1 MAMKIRHPK
10 VLEVK
15 PLRDFG
21 SPPQRLF
28 HFGGD
33 SMSPESFKRKLTAI
47 LSADVKGYSRLMGED
62 EAETVKTLTAYR
74 KIMGDLIQQH
84 RGRVIDSPGDNI
96 LAEFASVVDA
106 VQCSVV
112 AQKELKSRNAELPES
127 RRMEFRIGVNLGDVI
142 EEGERI
148 YGDGVNIAARI
159 EGLAEGG
166 GICISGTVFE
176 HIENKLPLKYDYL
189 GEHTVKNI
197 ARPVRVY
204 SIPMQYQSL
213 SLKPEVSSANRMDF
227 PPPEKPSIAVL
238 PFDNLSGDP
247 GQEYLADGMTEN
259 IITVLSNVPAMFV
272 IARNSTFTYKGKAV
286 KVQRV
291 AEDLGV
297 QYVLEG
303 SVQKSG
309 SRVRVTAQLI
319 DAIKG
324 HHLWADRY
332 DRDLQDIFAL
342 QDEITLKILT
352 ALQVKLTHGQEAQMQ
367 GSTDNLEAWGHFV
380 RGIDFFERFTKEDNA
395 KAQELFEGAVELDSK
410 YAAAWTM
417 LGWTHWIDASY
428 GFSQSP
434 KESFEQAVKLAQKAL
449 ELDKANPD
457 VHSLLGGVH
466 LFQGQHDQ
474 AISEGKKAVALRPN
488 DACNLALLAQTLSY
502 SGRSDEA
509 IELMKRAMRLNP
521 HYPEWYLG
529 ILGQSYRVAGQ
540 YERAISTYNELLE
553 RRRKSGGTTVQPLL
567 GLTLAYMTI
576 GKEDEARNHAAEV
589 LGIDPTFSLEWVRQA
604 TFFKDQAILEEDL
617 AALRKA
623 GLK

>member
-1 MAMKIRHPK
+1 
-10 VLEVK
+10 
-15 PLRDFG
+15 
-21 SPPQRLF
+21 
-28 HFGGD
+28 
-33 SMSPESFKRKLTAI
+33 
-47 LSADVKGYSRLMGED
+47 MGEN

-74 KIMGDLIQQH
+74 KIMGELIQQH
-84 RGRVIDSPGDNI
+84 RGRVVDSPGDNL

-106 VQCSVV
+106 VQCSVA
-112 AQKELKSRNAELPES
+112 AQNEFKARNAELPEN

-142 EEGERI
+142 EEGGRI

-159 EGLAEGG
+159 ESLAEGG
-166 GICISGTVFE
+166 GICISGTVYE

-189 GEHTVKNI
+189 GEHAVKNI
-197 ARPVRVY
+197 TKPVRVY
-204 SIPMQYQSL
+204 SVPMEYRSL
-213 SLKPEVSSANRMDF
+213 PLRVEVSSTNRMDF
-227 PPPEKPSIAVL
+227 PLPEKPSIAVL

-247 GQEYLADGMTEN
+247 DQEYLADGMTEN

-286 KVQRV
+286 KVQKV

-332 DRDLQDIFAL
+332 DRDLQDVFAL

-352 ALQVKLTHGQEAQMQ
+352 ALQVKLTHGQEAQMHE
-367 GSTDNLEAWGHFV
+367 STDNLEAWRHFV
-380 RGIDFFERFTKEDNA
+380 RAIDFFERFTKEDNT
-395 KAQELFEGAVELDSK
+395 KAQEFFKRAVELDSK

-417 LGWTHWIDASY
+417 LGWTYWIDASY
-428 GFSQSP
+428 GFSESP
-434 KESFEQAVKLAQKAL
+434 KECFKQAVTIAQKAL

-457 VHSLLGGVH
+457 VHSLLGGIH
-466 LFQGQHDQ
+466 LYQGQHEQ
-474 AISEGKKAVALRPN
+474 AVSEGKKAIALRPN

-502 SGRSDEA
+502 SGRSEEA
-509 IELMKRAMRLNP
+509 IRLMERAMRLNP
-521 HYPEWYLG
+521 YYPEWYLG
-529 ILGQSYRVAGQ
+529 VLGQSYRVAGR
-540 YERAISTYNELLE
+540 YEQAIATYNELLE
-553 RRRKSGGTTVQPLL
+553 RRRKTGGTTIQSHL
-567 GLTLAYMTI
+567 GLTLTYMKI
-576 GKEDEARNHAAEV
+576 GKEDEARDHVAE
-589 LGIDPTFSLEWVRQA
+589 LLRIDPTFSLEWVRQA
-604 TFFKDQAILEEDL
+604 TFFKDQALAEEDL

>member
-1 MAMKIRHPK
+1 VSA
-10 VLEVK
+10 
-15 PLRDFG
+15 D
-21 SPPQRLF
+21 
-28 HFGGD
+28 
-33 SMSPESFKRKLTAI
+33 SFKRKLTAI
-47 LSADVKGYSRLMGED
+47 LSADVKGYSRLMGEN

-74 KIMGDLIQQH
+74 KIMGELIQQH
-84 RGRVIDSPGDNI
+84 RGRVVDSPGDNL

-106 VQCSVV
+106 VQCSVA
-112 AQKELKSRNAELPES
+112 AQNEFKARNAELPEN

-142 EEGERI
+142 EEGGRI

-159 EGLAEGG
+159 ESLAEGG
-166 GICISGTVFE
+166 GICISGTVYE

-189 GEHTVKNI
+189 GEHAVKNI
-197 ARPVRVY
+197 TKPVRVY
-204 SIPMQYQSL
+204 SVPMEYRSL
-213 SLKPEVSSANRMDF
+213 PLRVEVSSTNRMDF
-227 PPPEKPSIAVL
+227 PLPEKPSIAVL

-247 GQEYLADGMTEN
+247 DQEYLADGMTEN

-286 KVQRV
+286 KVQKV

-332 DRDLQDIFAL
+332 DRDLQDVFAL

-352 ALQVKLTHGQEAQMQ
+352 ALQVKLTHGQEAQMHE
-367 GSTDNLEAWGHFV
+367 STDNLEAWRHFV
-380 RGIDFFERFTKEDNA
+380 RAIDFFERFTKEDNT
-395 KAQELFEGAVELDSK
+395 KAQEFFKRAVELDSK

-417 LGWTHWIDASY
+417 LGWTYWIDASY
-428 GFSQSP
+428 GFSESP
-434 KESFEQAVKLAQKAL
+434 KECFKQAVTIAQKAL

-457 VHSLLGGVH
+457 VHSLLGGIH
-466 LFQGQHDQ
+466 LYQGQHEQ
-474 AISEGKKAVALRPN
+474 AVSEGKKAIALRPN

-502 SGRSDEA
+502 SGRSEEA
-509 IELMKRAMRLNP
+509 IRLMERAMRLNP
-521 HYPEWYLG
+521 YYPEWYLG
-529 ILGQSYRVAGQ
+529 VLGQSYRVAGR
-540 YERAISTYNELLE
+540 YEQAIATYNELLE
-553 RRRKSGGTTVQPLL
+553 RRRKTGGTTIQSHL
-567 GLTLAYMTI
+567 GLTLTYMKI
-576 GKEDEARNHAAEV
+576 GKEDEARDHVAE
-589 LGIDPTFSLEWVRQA
+589 LLRIDPTFSLEWVRQA
-604 TFFKDQAILEEDL
+604 TFFKDQALAEEDL

>member
-1 MAMKIRHPK
+1 
-10 VLEVK
+10 
-15 PLRDFG
+15 
-21 SPPQRLF
+21 
-28 HFGGD
+28 
-33 SMSPESFKRKLTAI
+33 
-47 LSADVKGYSRLMGED
+47 MGEN

-74 KIMGDLIQQH
+74 KIMGELIQQH
-84 RGRVIDSPGDNI
+84 RGRVVDSPGDNL

-106 VQCSVV
+106 VQCSVA
-112 AQKELKSRNAELPES
+112 AQNEFKARNAELPEN

-142 EEGERI
+142 EEGGRI

-159 EGLAEGG
+159 ESLAEGG
-166 GICISGTVFE
+166 GICISGTVYE

-189 GEHTVKNI
+189 GEHAVKNI
-197 ARPVRVY
+197 TKPVRVY
-204 SIPMQYQSL
+204 SVPMEYRSL
-213 SLKPEVSSANRMDF
+213 PLRVEVSSTNRMDF
-227 PPPEKPSIAVL
+227 PLPEKPSIAVL

-247 GQEYLADGMTEN
+247 DQEYLADGMTEN

-286 KVQRV
+286 KVQKV

-332 DRDLQDIFAL
+332 DRDLQDVFAL

-352 ALQVKLTHGQEAQMQ
+352 ALQVKLTHGQEAQMHE
-367 GSTDNLEAWGHFV
+367 STDNLEAWRHFV
-380 RGIDFFERFTKEDNA
+380 RAIDFFERFTKEDNT
-395 KAQELFEGAVELDSK
+395 KAQEFFKRAVELDSK

-417 LGWTHWIDASY
+417 LGWTYWIDASY
-428 GFSQSP
+428 GFSESP
-434 KESFEQAVKLAQKAL
+434 KECFKQAVTIAQKAL

-457 VHSLLGGVH
+457 VHSLLGGIH
-466 LFQGQHDQ
+466 LYQGQHEQ
-474 AISEGKKAVALRPN
+474 AVSEGKKAIALRPN

-502 SGRSDEA
+502 SGRSEEA
-509 IELMKRAMRLNP
+509 IRLMERAMRLNP
-521 HYPEWYLG
+521 YYPEWYLG
-529 ILGQSYRVAGQ
+529 ILGQSYRVAGR
-540 YERAISTYNELLE
+540 YEQAIATYNELLE
-553 RRRKSGGTTVQPLL
+553 RRRKTGGTTIQSHL
-567 GLTLAYMTI
+567 GLTLTYMKI
-576 GKEDEARNHAAEV
+576 GKEDEARDHVAE
-589 LGIDPTFSLEWVRQA
+589 LLRIDPTFSLEWVRQA
-604 TFFKDQAILEEDL
+604 TFFKDQALAEEDL

>member
-1 MAMKIRHPK
+1 
-10 VLEVK
+10 
-15 PLRDFG
+15 
-21 SPPQRLF
+21 
-28 HFGGD
+28 
-33 SMSPESFKRKLTAI
+33 
-47 LSADVKGYSRLMGED
+47 MGEN

-74 KIMGDLIQQH
+74 KIMGELIQQH

-106 VQCSVV
+106 VQCAVA
-112 AQKELKSRNAELPES
+112 AQKEIKVRNEELPEQ

-159 EGLAEGG
+159 ESLAEGG
-166 GICISGTVFE
+166 GICISGTVYE

-189 GEHTVKNI
+189 GEHKVKNI
-197 ARPVRVY
+197 TKPVRVY
-204 SIPMQYQSL
+204 SVPMEDHSL
-213 SLKPEVSSANRMDF
+213 PLRVEVASTNRMDF
-227 PPPEKPSIAVL
+227 PLPEKPSIAVL
-238 PFDNLSGDP
+238 PFDNLSGDSD
-247 GQEYLADGMTEN
+247 QEYLADGMTEN
-259 IITVLSNVPAMFV
+259 IIAVLSNVPAMFV

-319 DAIKG
+319 DAIIG

-332 DRDLQDIFAL
+332 DRDLQDVFAL

-352 ALQVKLTHGQEAQMQ
+352 ALQVKLTHGQEAQMNE
-367 GSTDNLEAWGHFV
+367 STDNLEAWRHFV
-380 RGIDFFERFTKEDNA
+380 RAISFFERFTKEDNA
-395 KAQELFEGAVELDSK
+395 KAQELFERAVELDSK

-417 LGWTHWIDASY
+417 FGWTHWIDASF
-428 GFSQSP
+428 GFSQSR
-434 KESFEQAVKLAQKAL
+434 KESFKQAVKLAQKAL
-449 ELDKANPD
+449 ELDNANPD
-457 VHSLLGGVH
+457 VHSLLGGIH
-466 LFQGQHDQ
+466 LFQGQHEQ
-474 AISEGKKAVALRPN
+474 AISEGKKAIALRPN

-509 IELMKRAMRLNP
+509 IGLMERAMRLNP
-521 HYPEWYLG
+521 YYPEWYLG
-529 ILGQSYRVAGQ
+529 VLGQSYRVAGR
-540 YERAISTYNELLE
+540 YEQAIATYNELLE
-553 RRRKSGGTTVQPLL
+553 RRQKTGGTTLQPHL
-567 GLTLAYMTI
+567 GLTLTYMKI
-576 GKEDEARNHAAEV
+576 GREDDARDHSAE
-589 LGIDPTFSLEWVRQA
+589 LLRIDPTFSMEWVRQA
-604 TFFKDQAILEEDL
+604 TFFKNQELLEEDL
-617 AALRKA
+617 VALRKA

>member
-1 MAMKIRHPK
+1 
-10 VLEVK
+10 
-15 PLRDFG
+15 
-21 SPPQRLF
+21 
-28 HFGGD
+28 
-33 SMSPESFKRKLTAI
+33 MSPESFKRKLTAI
-47 LSADVKGYSRLMGED
+47 VSADVKGYSRLMGD
-62 EAETVKTLTAYR
+62 NEAETVKTLTAYR
-74 KIMGDLIQQH
+74 KIMGELIQQH
-84 RGRVIDSPGDNI
+84 RGRVVDSPGDNI

-106 VQCSVV
+106 VQCSVA
-112 AQKELKSRNAELPES
+112 AQKELKSRNTERPEN

-159 EGLAEGG
+159 ESLAEAG
-166 GICISGTVFE
+166 GICISGTVYE

-189 GEHTVKNI
+189 GEHAVKNI
-197 ARPVRVY
+197 TKPVRVY
-204 SIPMQYQSL
+204 SVPMEYQSL
-213 SLKPEVSSANRMDF
+213 PLRGEVASTNRMEF
-227 PPPEKPSIAVL
+227 PLPEKPSIAVL

-247 GQEYLADGMTEN
+247 DQEYLADGMTEN

-286 KVQRV
+286 KVQSV

-332 DRDLQDIFAL
+332 DRDLQDVFAL

-352 ALQVKLTHGQEAQMQ
+352 ALQVKLTHGQEAQMHE
-367 GSTDNLEAWGHFV
+367 STDNLDAWRHFV
-380 RGIDFFERFTKEDNA
+380 RAIDFFERFTKEDNT
-395 KAQELFEGAVELDSK
+395 KAQEFFKRAVELDSK

-417 LGWTHWIDASY
+417 LGWTYWIDASY
-428 GFSQSP
+428 GFSESP
-434 KESFEQAVKLAQKAL
+434 KECFKQAVTIAQKAL

-457 VHSLLGGVH
+457 VHSLLGGIH
-466 LFQGQHDQ
+466 LFQGQHEQ
-474 AISEGKKAVALRPN
+474 AVSEGKKAIALRPN

-502 SGRSDEA
+502 SGRSEEA
-509 IELMKRAMRLNP
+509 IELMERAMRLNP
-521 HYPEWYLG
+521 YYPEWYLG
-529 ILGQSYRVAGQ
+529 ILGQSYRVAGR
-540 YERAISTYNELLE
+540 YEQAIATYNELLE
-553 RRRKSGGTTVQPLL
+553 RRRKTGGTTIQSHL
-567 GLTLAYMTI
+567 GLTLTYMKI
-576 GKEDEARNHAAEV
+576 GKEDEARDHAAEV
-589 LGIDPTFSLEWVRQA
+589 LRMDPAFSLEWVRQA
-604 TFFKDQAILEEDL
+604 TFFKDQALLEEDL
-617 AALRKA
+617 AAMGKA

>member
-1 MAMKIRHPK
+1 
-10 VLEVK
+10 
-15 PLRDFG
+15 
-21 SPPQRLF
+21 
-28 HFGGD
+28 
-33 SMSPESFKRKLTAI
+33 
-47 LSADVKGYSRLMGED
+47 MGEN

-74 KIMGDLIQQH
+74 KIMGELIQQH
-84 RGRVIDSPGDNI
+84 RGRVVDSPGDNL

-106 VQCSVV
+106 VQCSVA
-112 AQKELKSRNAELPES
+112 AQNEFKARNAELPEN

-142 EEGERI
+142 EEGGRI

-159 EGLAEGG
+159 ESLAEGG
-166 GICISGTVFE
+166 GICISGTVYE

-189 GEHTVKNI
+189 GEHAVKNI
-197 ARPVRVY
+197 TKPVRVY
-204 SIPMQYQSL
+204 SVPMEYRSL
-213 SLKPEVSSANRMDF
+213 PLRVEVSSTNRMDF
-227 PPPEKPSIAVL
+227 PLPEKPSIAVL

-247 GQEYLADGMTEN
+247 DQEYLADGMTEN

-286 KVQRV
+286 KVQKV

-332 DRDLQDIFAL
+332 DRDLQDVFAL

-352 ALQVKLTHGQEAQMQ
+352 ALQVKLTHGQEAQMHE
-367 GSTDNLEAWGHFV
+367 STDNLEAWRHFV
-380 RGIDFFERFTKEDNA
+380 RAIDFFERFTKEDNT
-395 KAQELFEGAVELDSK
+395 KAQEFFKRAVELDSK

-417 LGWTHWIDASY
+417 LGWTYWIDASY
-428 GFSQSP
+428 GFSESP
-434 KESFEQAVKLAQKAL
+434 KECFKQAVTIAQKAL

-457 VHSLLGGVH
+457 VHSLLGGIH
-466 LFQGQHDQ
+466 LYQGQHEQ
-474 AISEGKKAVALRPN
+474 AVSEGKKAIAFRPN

-502 SGRSDEA
+502 SGRSEEA
-509 IELMKRAMRLNP
+509 IRLMERAMRLNP
-521 HYPEWYLG
+521 YYPEWYLG
-529 ILGQSYRVAGQ
+529 ILGQSYRLAGR
-540 YERAISTYNELLE
+540 YEQAIATYNELLE
-553 RRRKSGGTTVQPLL
+553 RRRKTGGTNIQSHL
-567 GLTLAYMTI
+567 GLTLTYMKI
-576 GKEDEARNHAAEV
+576 GKEDEARDHVAE
-589 LGIDPTFSLEWVRQA
+589 LLRIDPTFSLEWVRQA
-604 TFFKDQAILEEDL
+604 TFFKDQALAEEDL

>member
-1 MAMKIRHPK
+1 VIEERIR
-10 VLEVK
+10 
-15 PLRDFG
+15 
-21 SPPQRLF
+21 
-28 HFGGD
+28 
-33 SMSPESFKRKLTAI
+33 RKLAAI
-47 LSADVKGYSRLMGED
+47 LSADVKGYSRLMGQD
-62 EAETVKTLTAYR
+62 EVSTVDTLKRYR
-74 KIMGDLIQQH
+74 QLMTEFFQNF
-84 RGRVIDSPGDNI
+84 RGRVVDSPGDNI
-96 LAEFASVVDA
+96 LAEFSSVVDA
-106 VQCSVV
+106 VECAVEI
-112 AQKELKSRNAELPES
+112 QKELRIKNEELTEH

-142 EEGERI
+142 EEGGRI

-159 EGLAEGG
+159 ESLAEGG
-166 GICISGTVFE
+166 GICISGTVYE

-189 GEHTVKNI
+189 GEHVVKNI
-197 ARPVRVY
+197 TKPVRVY
-204 SIPMQYQSL
+204 SVPIKHESL
-213 SLKPEVSSANRMDF
+213 SLRLEAVPTNRTDF
-227 PPPEKPSIAVL
+227 SLPEKPSIAVL

-247 GQEYLADGMTEN
+247 GQDYLADGMTEN
-259 IITVLSNVPAMFV
+259 IITVLSNLPAMFV

-332 DRDLQDIFAL
+332 DKDLQDIFAL

-395 KAQELFEGAVELDSK
+395 KAQELFEAAVELDSK

-428 GFSQSP
+428 GFTQSP
-434 KESFEQAVKLAQKAL
+434 EESFKQAVKLAQRAL
-449 ELDKANPD
+449 ELDKADPD

-466 LFQGQHDQ
+466 LFQRQHEQ
-474 AISEGKKAVALRPN
+474 AISEGKKAIALRPN

-509 IELMKRAMRLNP
+509 IELMERAMRLNP
-521 HYPEWYLG
+521 YYPDWYLG
-529 ILGQSYRVAGQ
+529 ILGQSYSVAGR
-540 YERAISTYNELLE
+540 YEDAIATYMELLE
-553 RRRKSGGTTVQPLL
+553 RRRKTGGITLLSHL
-567 GLTLAYMTI
+567 GLASTYMKI
-576 GKEDEARNHAAEV
+576 GKEDEAREHAAEV
-589 LGIDPTFSLEWVRQA
+589 LRIDPTFSLEWLRHA
-604 TFFKDQAILEEDL
+604 TFFKDQAFVEADL
-617 AALRKA
+617 AALRKT

>member
-1 MAMKIRHPK
+1 
-10 VLEVK
+10 
-15 PLRDFG
+15 
-21 SPPQRLF
+21 
-28 HFGGD
+28 
-33 SMSPESFKRKLTAI
+33 MSAEFFKRKLTAI
-47 LSADVKGYSRLMGED
+47 LSADVKGYSLLMGEN
-62 EAETVKTLTAYR
+62 EAETVRTLTAYR
-74 KIMGDLIQQH
+74 KIMGELIQQH
-84 RGRVIDSPGDNI
+84 RGRVIDSPGDNL

-106 VQCSVV
+106 VQCSVA
-112 AQKELKSRNAELPES
+112 AQKELKSRNAELPVH

-159 EGLAEGG
+159 ESLAEGG
-166 GICISGTVFE
+166 GICISGTVYE

-189 GEHTVKNI
+189 GEHAVKNI
-197 ARPVRVY
+197 TKPVRVY
-204 SIPMQYQSL
+204 SVLMEYHSL
-213 SLKPEVSSANRMDF
+213 PLRVEVASTNRMDF
-227 PPPEKPSIAVL
+227 PLPEKPSIAVL
-238 PFDNLSGDP
+238 PFDNLSGDSD
-247 GQEYLADGMTEN
+247 QEYLADGMTEN

-303 SVQKSG
+303 SVQKAG

-332 DRDLQDIFAL
+332 DRDLQDVFAL

-352 ALQVKLTHGQEAQMQ
+352 ALQVKLTHGQEAQMNE
-367 GSTDNLEAWGHFV
+367 STDNLEAWRHFV
-380 RGIDFFERFTKEDNA
+380 RAISFFERFTKEDNA
-395 KAQELFEGAVELDSK
+395 KAQELFERAVELDSK

-417 LGWTHWIDASY
+417 FGWTHWIDASY
-428 GFSQSP
+428 GFSQSR
-434 KESFEQAVKLAQKAL
+434 KESFKQAVKLAQKAL
-449 ELDKANPD
+449 ELDNANPD
-457 VHSLLGGVH
+457 VHSLLGGIH
-466 LFQGQHDQ
+466 LFQGQHEQ
-474 AISEGKKAVALRPN
+474 AISEGKKAIALRPN

-509 IELMKRAMRLNP
+509 IGLMERAMRLNP
-521 HYPEWYLG
+521 YYPEWYLG
-529 ILGQSYRVAGQ
+529 ILGQSYRVAGR
-540 YERAISTYNELLE
+540 YEQAIATYNELLE
-553 RRRKSGGTTVQPLL
+553 RRQKTGGTTLQSHL
-567 GLTLAYMTI
+567 GLTLTYMKI
-576 GKEDEARNHAAEV
+576 GREDDARDHSAE
-589 LGIDPTFSLEWVRQA
+589 LLRIDPSFSMEWVRQA
-604 TFFKDQAILEEDL
+604 TFFKDQELLEEDL

>member
-1 MAMKIRHPK
+1 
-10 VLEVK
+10 L
-15 PLRDFG
+15 
-21 SPPQRLF
+21 
-28 HFGGD
+28 GGD
-33 SMSPESFKRKLTAI
+33 LMSAESFMRKLTAI

-62 EAETVKTLTAYR
+62 EAETVKTITAYR
-74 KIMGDLIQQH
+74 KIMGELIHQH

-96 LAEFASVVDA
+96 LAEFGSVVDA
-106 VQCSVV
+106 VQCAV
-112 AQKELKSRNAELPES
+112 AAQNELKVRNAELPKN

-142 EEGERI
+142 EEGGRI

-159 EGLAEGG
+159 ESLAEGG
-166 GICISGTVFE
+166 GICISGTVYE
-176 HIENKLPLKYDYL
+176 HIENKLSLKSDYL

-197 ARPVRVY
+197 TKPVRVY
-204 SIPMQYQSL
+204 SVRMEHQSL
-213 SLKPEVSSANRMDF
+213 PLRAEVASTNRMDF

-247 GQEYLADGMTEN
+247 DQEYLADGMTEN
-259 IITVLSNVPAMFV
+259 IITVLSSVPAMFV

-319 DAIKG
+319 DAIQG

-332 DRDLQDIFAL
+332 DRDLQDVFVL

-352 ALQVKLTHGQEAQMQ
+352 ALQVKLTHGQEAQMHA
-367 GSTDNLEAWGHFV
+367 STDNLDAWGHFV
-380 RGIDFFERFTKEDNA
+380 RAISFFERFTKEDNA
-395 KAQELFEGAVELDSK
+395 KAQELFGRAVELDSK

-428 GFSQSP
+428 GFSQSRQECF
-434 KESFEQAVKLAQKAL
+434 KQAVNLAQKAL
-449 ELDKANPD
+449 DLDHANPD
-457 VHSLLGGVH
+457 VHSLLGGIH
-466 LFQGQHDQ
+466 LFQRQHEQ
-474 AISEGKKAVALRPN
+474 AIAEGKKAIALRPN

-502 SGRSDEA
+502 SGRSEEA
-509 IELMKRAMRLNP
+509 IGLMERAMRLNP
-521 HYPEWYLG
+521 YYPDWYLG
-529 ILGQSYRVAGQ
+529 ILGQSYRVAGHCELAIAA
-540 YERAISTYNELLE
+540 YEKLLE
-553 RRRKSGGTTVQPLL
+553 RRRETAGTTLLSHL
-567 GLTLAYMTI
+567 GLTLTYMKV
-576 GKEDEARNHAAEV
+576 GKGGQARDHAAEV
-589 LGIDPTFSLEWVRQA
+589 LRIDPTFSLEWLRQA
-604 TFFKDQAILEEDL
+604 TFFKDQALVEEDL

-623 GLK
+623 GLKGD

>member
-1 MAMKIRHPK
+1 
-10 VLEVK
+10 
-15 PLRDFG
+15 
-21 SPPQRLF
+21 
-28 HFGGD
+28 
-33 SMSPESFKRKLTAI
+33 MSAETFKRKLTAI
-47 LSADVKGYSRLMGED
+47 LSADVQGYSRLMGEN
-62 EAETVKTLTAYR
+62 EADTVKTLTAYR
-74 KIMGDLIQQH
+74 KIMGELVRQH
-84 RGRVIDSPGDNI
+84 HGRVVDSPGDNI

-106 VQCSVV
+106 VQCSVA
-112 AQKELKSRNAELPES
+112 AQKKLKARNAGLPES

-148 YGDGVNIAARI
+148 YGEGVNIAARI
-159 EGLAEGG
+159 ESLAEGG
-166 GICISGTVFE
+166 GICISGTVYE
-176 HIENKLPLKYDYL
+176 HVENKLPLKYDYQ
-189 GEHTVKNI
+189 GEHKVKNI
-197 ARPVRVY
+197 AKPVRVY
-204 SIPMQYQSL
+204 SIPMEYQSL
-213 SLKPEVSSANRMDF
+213 PFKPEVSSTDRMDF

-297 QYVLEG
+297 HYVLEG

-319 DAIKG
+319 NAIKG

-332 DRDLQDIFAL
+332 DRDLQDVFAL

-367 GSTDNLEAWGHFV
+367 GRSTDNLAAWGNFV
-380 RGIDFFERFTKEDNA
+380 RGISFFERFTEEDNA
-395 KAQELFEGAVELDSK
+395 KAQELFERAVALDSK

-434 KESFEQAVKLAQKAL
+434 KDSFEQAVKLAQKAL
-449 ELDKANPD
+449 DLDKADPD

-466 LFQGQHDQ
+466 LFQGQHEQ
-474 AISEGKKAVALRPN
+474 AISEGKKAISLRPN
-488 DACNLALLAQTLSY
+488 DACNLALLAQSLSY

-509 IELMKRAMRLNP
+509 IELMERAMRLNP

-529 ILGQSYRVAGQ
+529 ILGQSYRVSGQ
-540 YERAISTYNELLE
+540 HDRAIATYNELLE
-553 RRRKSGGTTVQPLL
+553 RRRKFGGTILQPLL
-567 GLTLAYMTI
+567 GLTLTYMTI
-576 GKEDEARNHAAEV
+576 GKDDEARDHAAEV
-589 LGIDPTFSLEWVRQA
+589 LRTDPTFSLEWVRQ
-604 TFFKDQAILEEDL
+604 TNFFKDQVLLEEDL

>member
-1 MAMKIRHPK
+1 VSA
-10 VLEVK
+10 
-15 PLRDFG
+15 D
-21 SPPQRLF
+21 
-28 HFGGD
+28 
-33 SMSPESFKRKLTAI
+33 SFKRKLTAI
-47 LSADVKGYSRLMGED
+47 LSADVKGYSRLMGEN

-74 KIMGDLIQQH
+74 KIMGELIQQH
-84 RGRVIDSPGDNI
+84 RGRVVDSPGDNL

-106 VQCSVV
+106 VQCSVA
-112 AQKELKSRNAELPES
+112 AQNEFKARNAELPEN

-142 EEGERI
+142 EEGGRI

-159 EGLAEGG
+159 ESLAEGG
-166 GICISGTVFE
+166 GICISGTVYE

-189 GEHTVKNI
+189 GEHAVKNI
-197 ARPVRVY
+197 TKPVRVY
-204 SIPMQYQSL
+204 SVPMEYRSL
-213 SLKPEVSSANRMDF
+213 PLRVEVSSTNRMDF
-227 PPPEKPSIAVL
+227 PLPEKPSIAVL

-247 GQEYLADGMTEN
+247 DQEYLADGMTEN

-286 KVQRV
+286 KVQKV

-332 DRDLQDIFAL
+332 DRDLQDVFAL

-352 ALQVKLTHGQEAQMQ
+352 ALQVKLTHGQEAQMHE
-367 GSTDNLEAWGHFV
+367 STDNLEAWRHFV
-380 RGIDFFERFTKEDNA
+380 RAIDFFERFTKEDNT
-395 KAQELFEGAVELDSK
+395 KAQEFFKRAVELDSK

-417 LGWTHWIDASY
+417 LGWTYWIDASY
-428 GFSQSP
+428 GFSESP
-434 KESFEQAVKLAQKAL
+434 KECFKQAVTIAQKAL

-457 VHSLLGGVH
+457 VHSLLGGIH
-466 LFQGQHDQ
+466 LYQGQHEQ
-474 AISEGKKAVALRPN
+474 AVSEGKKAIAFRPN

-502 SGRSDEA
+502 SGRSEEA
-509 IELMKRAMRLNP
+509 IRLMERAMRLNP
-521 HYPEWYLG
+521 YYPEWYLG
-529 ILGQSYRVAGQ
+529 ILGQSYRLAGR
-540 YERAISTYNELLE
+540 YEQAIATYNELLE
-553 RRRKSGGTTVQPLL
+553 RRRKTGGTNIQSHL
-567 GLTLAYMTI
+567 GLTLTYMKI
-576 GKEDEARNHAAEV
+576 GKEDEARDHVAE
-589 LGIDPTFSLEWVRQA
+589 LLRIDPTFSLEWVRQA
-604 TFFKDQAILEEDL
+604 TFFKDQALAEEDL